1 MENLDNFKYPPA
13 ENYIDRLV
21 MAFVEAG
28 NAAKKCTTATKKLAK
43 VLDSDHVRRT
53 KMYYRRSYR
62 HGGIQ

>member
-13 ENYIDRLV
+13 ENFIDRLV
-21 MAFVEAG
+21 RAFVEAG
-28 NAAKKCTTATKKLAK
+28 NAAKKCTKTTKKLAK
-43 VLDSDHVRRT
+43 ALEYDHARRT